1 MIKIVSIFLLSWLT
15 LSVQAYTVP
24 LKKGAKTPI
33 QRVEPMNWWVGMQNP
48 ELQVLIY
55 GKSMAAYRPEVNYPG
70 VKIDRVVTTAN
81 PNYEFIYL
89 TIAPETQP
97 GEMEIVFKKDGKKAF
112 AYSYP
117 LLAREKNS
125 AMRKGFDQSDV
136 IYLLMPDRFAN
147 GNPANDSHPDV
158 TEKRTEA
165 IPTDGTAAIFR
176 ELSTTWTICRIW
188 A

>member
-1 MIKIVSIFLLSWLT
+1 MK
-15 LSVQAYTVP
+15 
-24 LKKGAKTPI
+24 
-33 QRVEPMNWWVGMQNP
+33 MQHALP
-48 ELQVLIY
+48 DAHLIY
-55 GKSMAAYRPEVNYPG
+55 GKNMAAYRPEVNYPG

-147 GNPANDSHPDV
+147 DFVVIGNRISVIRSNGLIIFHQRRAPQRGHAQILQIVQVVDNSLN
-158 TEKRTEA
+158 
-165 IPTDGTAAIFR
+165 IAAVP
-176 ELSTTWTICRIW
+176 SVGRIS
-188 A
+188 ATRC